1 MARLKDVWRE
11 RRPELISGLIYRFVT
26 AVGRTLKIEL
36 RNFEPSPERTIYCG
50 WHGRSFPFAYS
61 CRDRGWWVIISQ
73 SRDGDIQNTIFQ
85 RLGFQTTRGSTGRGG
100 ERAAVRAIKA
110 LRAGGVLA
118 MTPDGPR
125 GPSQAVQEGV
135 MLIAQRSGAQLVP
148 LGIAASP
155 CWMIKSWDRYVV
167 PRPYARALLIAG
179 EGLTVPTDATP
190 EQVEAIRLRLEE
202 RLTALQTEAERELGF
217 RRRAY

>member
-11 RRPELISGLIYRFVT
+11 RRPELISGLIYRFVN
-26 AVGRTLKIEL
+26 VLGRTLKIEL
-36 RNFEPSPERTIYCG
+36 RNFEASPERTIYCG

-61 CRDRGWWVIISQ
+61 CRNRGWWVIISQ
-73 SRDGDIQNTIFQ
+73 SRDGDIQNTVFE

-110 LRAGGVLA
+110 LRTGGVLA

-125 GPSQAVQEGV
+125 GPSQVVQEGV
-135 MLIAQRSGAQLVP
+135 MLIAQRSGARLVP

-155 CWMIKSWDRYVV
+155 CWRIKSWDRYVI
-167 PRPYARALLIAG
+167 PKPFARALLIAG
-179 EGLTVPTDATP
+179 ESMPVPKDATP
-190 EQVEAIRLRLEE
+190 EEVEAIRKRLEDS
-202 RLTALQTEAERELGF
+202 LTTLQDEAERELG
-217 RRRAY
+217 A

>member
-11 RRPELISGLIYRFVT
+11 RRPELISGLIYRLVNGI
-26 AVGRTLKIEL
+26 GRTLKIEL
-36 RNFEPSPERTIYCG
+36 RGFEESPENTIYCG

-61 CRDRGWWVIISQ
+61 CRNRGWWVIISQ
-73 SRDGDIQNTIFQ
+73 SRDGDIQNTVFE
-85 RLGFQTTRGSTGRGG
+85 RLGFRTTRGSTGRGG

-125 GPSQAVQEGV
+125 GPSQVVQAGV
-135 MLIAQRSGAQLVP
+135 MLIAQRSGAKLVP

-155 CWMIKSWDRYVV
+155 CWRINSWDRYVL
-167 PRPYARALLIAG
+167 PKPFGRALLIAG
-179 EGLTVPTDATP
+179 EGLTVPPDAST
-190 EQVEAIRLRLEE
+190 EEVEAIRLRLEE
-202 RLTALQTEAERELGF
+202 QLTTLQTEAERELDF
-217 RRRAY
+217 VE